1 MKTQTLLIADSNG
14 DFRSALREV
23 LQNRYTIRCCETGK
37 EALSILRS
45 EHCDIL
51 ILDLML
57 PELDGISLLQAAA
70 REGISPM
77 TLALS
82 PFLNGYVL
90 EMAVRLG
97 VNYLIRKPCD
107 VRAIAARTVDLSE
120 GPRQQPDRRAYVSAL
135 LIHFGICVKHD
146 GYSYLLEAIVRM
158 ADNPLQGVT
167 KELYPA
173 VAAACG
179 SSGKLV
185 ERSIRSALDAAW
197 KHREDYPLWR
207 HYFPP
212 SANRPT
218 NSVFITRLA
227 ESLRLNQCGIS
238 ESLLETC
245 FPPESAGGE

>member
-1 MKTQTLLIADSNG
+1 MNTQTLLIADSNG

-45 EHCDIL
+45 EHCRIL

-70 REGISPM
+70 QEGISPM

-82 PFLNGYVL
+82 PFLNDYIL
-90 EMAVRLG
+90 EMADRLG
-97 VNYLIRKPCD
+97 IKYLIRKPCD
-107 VRAIAARTVDLSE
+107 VRAIAARAADLSE
-120 GPRQQPDRRAYVSAL
+120 GLHLQPNRRAYLSAL
-135 LIHFGICVKHD
+135 LIRFGICVKHD
-146 GYSYLLEAIVRM
+146 GYTYLLEAILRM
-158 ADNPLQGVT
+158 ADNPQQGVT

-197 KHREDYPLWR
+197 KQREDFPLWR
-207 HYFPP
+207 QYFPP
-212 SANRPT
+212 SAKRPT
-218 NSVFITRLA
+218 NTVFITRLA
-227 ESLRLNQCGIS
+227 EILRLSQYGVCDP
-238 ESLLETC
+238 LWETC